1 MHGPVGVCPECG
13 STEIFYDEAMDCSSC
28 QACRWSEL
36 PDLVRAYPEDGD
48 KPLLVGPPYDN
59 LYDLYLMA
67 QIDFYN
73 REAENYNN
81 SALASTRPWTS
92 SRKRTTERTCPSPAG
107 AGRGFFE
114 RGGARGETSVFHG
127 GGQPQP
133 QADHPFRRGELQPGH
148 PGRGAAESLNLSSM
162 RFPCL
167 SQRRGARPTPPMRGR
182 RGSMPGGSCAWY
194 GAPTSSTTG
203 RWWAR

>member
-1 MHGPVGVCPECG
+1 MPSINEVIEQVGRVRPDAYDDKTKAGWLIELDGKTYREVILRHRLTSGEGMHGPVGVCPECG

-81 SALASTRPWTS
+81 SALA
-92 SRKRTTERTCPSPAG
+92 
-107 AGRGFFE
+107 FN
-114 RGGARGETSVFHG
+114 
-127 GGQPQP
+127 
-133 QADHPFRRGELQPGH
+133 QAMDEFKKAYHRAHMPI
-148 PGRGAAESLNLSSM
+148 
-162 RFPCL
+162 
-167 SQRRGARPTPPMRGR
+167 T
-182 RGSMPGGSCAWY
+182 RGSW
-194 GAPTSSTTG
+194 TG
-203 RWWAR
+203 LF